1 MSKNVSRIVEQLAE
15 PIVRELHLE
24 LVEVE
29 YKKEGP
35 NWYLRVF
42 IDADK
47 GVNLDDCEA
56 VSEKLSEVLDDVDP
70 IKEAYFLEVS
80 SPGAERPLKKEE
92 DVKKAVGKG
101 VYVTTYEPIDG
112 QKAFEGVLVS
122 FEDATLVIEGKNK
135 TRTVTYT
142 VPYAKVANARLS
154 ILF

>member
-1 MSKNVSRIVEQLAE
+1 MSKNVSRTVEQLAE

-42 IDADK
+42 IDADR

-56 VSEKLSEVLDDVDP
+56 VSEKLSEVLDEVDP

-80 SPGAERPLKKEE
+80 SPGAERPLKK
-92 DVKKAVGKG
+92 K
-101 VYVTTYEPIDG
+101 
-112 QKAFEGVLVS
+112 
-122 FEDATLVIEGKNK
+122 
-135 TRTVTYT
+135 RM
-142 VPYAKVANARLS
+142 
-154 ILF
+154 